1 MIQKNVRYI
10 KTGQWKSPNQN
21 SKKKKEKL
29 NEDSLRDLQENINHT
44 KIHII
49 GVSEEEERKKE
60 AGNVFDEMTAEILP
74 HLKKKAD
81 IPIQEAQSPKQD
93 KLKETH
99 TETYPN

>member
-49 GVSEEEERKKE
+49 GVSEEEERE
-60 AGNVFDEMTAEILP
+60 RAENLFEGMP
-74 HLKKKAD
+74 A
-81 IPIQEAQSPKQD
+81 
-93 KLKETH
+93 
-99 TETYPN
+99 